1 MVVVAAVGGDQVRE
15 WAVRRVRGPR
25 GGEGG
30 WDLVE
35 RVRRGGG
42 GGGRGGEDIRVEIV
56 LGLWRWVGAG
66 KGRRC
71 SVGLKQ
77 GRGAVPGS

>member
-42 GGGRGGEDIRVEIV
+42 GGGRGG
-56 LGLWRWVGAG
+56 GGY
-66 KGRRC
+66 
-71 SVGLKQ
+71 
-77 GRGAVPGS
+77 